1 MGSEVQAL
9 DERCLDPIHQ
19 PALVRDVHLH
29 LRSDTRDN
37 NPLIALAGPLEGLAS
52 AHCLLGAAERPLD
65 MNPTSPLGVGGLRSF
80 LFHLP
85 FFPFGEGF
93 TPPPT
98 PSPGPW
104 KEGIAGRRD
113 VFLLFKN
120 ERFAWIL
127 CKIWQKATIKP
138 QAFENLGHLG
148 SSFEISAK
156 ICRASTRN
164 ARF

>member
-1 MGSEVQAL
+1 MQAL

-93 TPPPT
+93 TPPPNPLPWT
-98 PSPGPW
+98 WTGGAATDWSVQDGPRWLQEGPESP
-104 KEGIAGRRD
+104 R
-113 VFLLFKN
+113 
-120 ERFAWIL
+120 
-127 CKIWQKATIKP
+127 
-138 QAFENLGHLG
+138 
-148 SSFEISAK
+148 
-156 ICRASTRN
+156 
-164 ARF
+164 